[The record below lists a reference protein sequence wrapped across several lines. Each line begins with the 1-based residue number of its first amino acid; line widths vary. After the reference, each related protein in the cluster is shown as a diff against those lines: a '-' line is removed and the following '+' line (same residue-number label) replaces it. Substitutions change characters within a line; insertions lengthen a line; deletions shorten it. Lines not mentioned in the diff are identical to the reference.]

1 MNTHFRERRSF
12 ARVSRRQALT
22 GLLGGSAAL
31 IGKTET
37 AEGSQPDDDA
47 STLARF
53 TLPDDAIAPKACAG
67 DVVIYDT
74 AERHIRHGNTYLT
87 QDSVEARPYL
97 SRARCDA
104 YGRWWLQCI
113 GQDMFQGPMTK
124 DDLASK
130 LCGRV
135 TAVVH
140 TVSEGAGL

>member
-12 ARVSRRQALT
+12 ARISRRQALT

-31 IGKTET
+31 IDKTAT
-37 AEGSQPDDDA
+37 AEVVQSDDDA

-53 TLPDDAIAPKACAG
+53 TLTDDAIAPKACAG

-87 QDSVEARPYL
+87 QDSTETQPYL
-97 SRARCDA
+97 SRAQCDA
-104 YGRWWLQCI
+104 HGRWWLQCV
-113 GQDMFQGPMTK
+113 GQDMFQGPMTQ
-124 DDLASK
+124 DALASK
-130 LCGRV
+130 LCGRI

>member
-1 MNTHFRERRSF
+1 M
-12 ARVSRRQALT
+12 A

-31 IGKTET
+31 IGKTAK

-53 TLPDDAIAPKACAG
+53 TLIDDAIAPEACAG
-67 DVVIYDT
+67 DVVIYDM

-87 QDSVEARPYL
+87 QESAETQPYL
-97 SRARCDA
+97 SRARCDG

-113 GQDMFQGPMTK
+113 GRDMFQGPMTK
-124 DDLASK
+124 SDLASK

-140 TVSEGAGL
+140 KVPEGKGL